1 MQDLREKLAEIKEQ
15 IKAKASH
22 PYLLQHVEAPDIDE
36 DKLILLLSLFNQ
48 LDLSKAEID
57 RYALTITLIQI
68 ALDTHENVTNS
79 AALKDS
85 SRSMQRRQLTVLAG
99 DYYSGLYYKFLAEI
113 DNIAMIRTL
122 AEGIKNINEHKITV
136 YQRDADG
143 VDKLMNSI
151 RKIESALFEKVSEY
165 FHAGAWNEVASNLLL
180 VKRLMA
186 ERKQFLQAG
195 PSIVF
200 EILKKLT
207 FPKHDSAN
215 LELSHEQKKYLLLV
229 CDRYIEFARQLIEN
243 GLKKLPKI
251 NDLLEERILFFF
263 NEHQPTAKTFVE
275 EG

>member
-1 MQDLREKLAEIKEQ
+1 MQDLREKLAEIKEH

-22 PYLLQHVEAPDIDE
+22 PYLLKHVEAPDIDE
-36 DKLILLLSLFNQ
+36 DKLILLLSLLNQ

-68 ALDTHENVTNS
+68 ALDTHEHVTNS
-79 AALKDS
+79 KALKDS
-85 SRSMQRRQLTVLAG
+85 SQNMQRRQLTVLAG

-113 DNIAMIRTL
+113 DNISMIRTL

-136 YQRDADG
+136 YQRDTDG

-151 RKIESALFEKVSEY
+151 RKIESSLFEKISEY

-186 ERKQFLQAG
+186 ERKQFLQAS

-207 FPKHDSAN
+207 FPKHDCAN
-215 LELSHEQKKYLLLV
+215 HELSSEQQKYLLLV
-229 CDRYIEFARQLIEN
+229 CDRYIEYARKLIEN

-251 NDLLEERILFFF
+251 NELLEERILFFF
-263 NEHQPTAKTFVE
+263 NEHQPTAKTYVE